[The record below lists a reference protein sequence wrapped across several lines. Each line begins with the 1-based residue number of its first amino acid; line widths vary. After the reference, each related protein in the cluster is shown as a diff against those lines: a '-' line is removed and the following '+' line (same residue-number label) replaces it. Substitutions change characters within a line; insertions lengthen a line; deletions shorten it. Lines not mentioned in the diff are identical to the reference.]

1 MVVAFGAH
9 ADDAT
14 LDSHHRILA
23 HKTVSYSVLNGRR
36 KQFWLYAFY
45 NRRVWPA
52 LRHTHD
58 KDMGIGQLLRPSSAH
73 QRHGSWRLH

>member
-1 MVVAFGAH
+1 MMVAFGAH
-9 ADDAT
+9 ANDAT
-14 LDSHHRILA
+14 LDSHHRLLA
-23 HKTVSYSVLNGRR
+23 HETVSYSVLDGRR
-36 KQFWLYAFY
+36 TQFWLK
-45 NRRVWPA
+45 RVWPA

>member
-36 KQFWLYAFY
+36 KQ
-45 NRRVWPA
+45 RVWPA